1 MSLNQEPQS
10 DSKFISLDAFVR
22 SLRKQKVSAA
32 SIESY
37 ISDLKGFLQSQD
49 IPVDAIEPVAVA
61 RIQQQHIESY
71 LQRLIGKNV
80 KYSTIRRILAS
91 IRRFF
96 YYLEDESIIIA
107 NPSQSILLRST
118 RKNGFT
124 PEEILQIFRYL
135 AKRQRSQSTIEVLRF
150 FRDELILLL
159 MVFHGIRQ
167 YQIPKLKLSAIQPS
181 SGTVVLQVKK
191 DFGVKLEG
199 LILNKLRMYLVS
211 RNSNSESVFLE
222 PFESKPIT
230 AAGLMAMLIDL
241 RYALS
246 LDCTPKKLFNTFL
259 YFQDNPEEKKRILDI
274 LTFESSRN
282 TTGGISNV

>member
-1 MSLNQEPQS
+1 MNQSQPSES
-10 DSKFISLDAFVR
+10 NFISLSAFVQ
-22 SLRKQKVSAA
+22 SLKKQKVAEN

-49 IPVDAIEPVAVA
+49 IAVDSIEPTAII

-71 LQRLIGKNV
+71 LQHLIGKNI

-96 YYLEDESIIIA
+96 FFLEDEGIIKT
-107 NPSQSILLRST
+107 NPSQAILLRST
-118 RKNGFT
+118 RRNAFT
-124 PEEILQIFRYL
+124 PEEALQIFRYL
-135 AKRQRSQSTIEVLRF
+135 AKRQRSQSTTEVLRF

-159 MVFHGIRQ
+159 MVFHGLRQ
-167 YQIPKLKLSAIQPS
+167 YQIPRLKLSSVQQSNGIIILNVRK
-181 SGTVVLQVKK
+181 G
-191 DFGVKLEG
+191 FGIKLEG
-199 LILNKLRMYLVS
+199 MILNKLRMYLVM

-230 AAGLMAMLIDL
+230 VSGLMAMLIEL
-241 RYALS
+241 RYALT
-246 LDCTPKKLFNTFL
+246 LDCTPKKLFNTYL

-282 TTGGISNV
+282 SGGLPNA

>member
-1 MSLNQEPQS
+1 
-10 DSKFISLDAFVR
+10 
-22 SLRKQKVSAA
+22 
-32 SIESY
+32 
-37 ISDLKGFLQSQD
+37 
-49 IPVDAIEPVAVA
+49 
-61 RIQQQHIESY
+61 
-71 LQRLIGKNV
+71 
-80 KYSTIRRILAS
+80 
-91 IRRFF
+91 
-96 YYLEDESIIIA
+96 
-107 NPSQSILLRST
+107 
-118 RKNGFT
+118 
-124 PEEILQIFRYL
+124 
-135 AKRQRSQSTIEVLRF
+135 
-150 FRDELILLL
+150 

-181 SGTVVLQVKK
+181 SGAVVLQVKK

-230 AAGLMAMLIDL
+230 AAGLMAMLIEL
-241 RYALS
+241 RYALT

-282 TTGGISNV
+282 TAGVISNV

>member
-1 MSLNQEPQS
+1 L
-10 DSKFISLDAFVR
+10 K
-22 SLRKQKVSAA
+22 KQKVAEN

-49 IPVDAIEPVAVA
+49 ISVDSIEPSVIN
-61 RIQQQHIESY
+61 RIQQRDIESY
-71 LQRLIGKNV
+71 LQHLIAKSV
-80 KYSTIRRILAS
+80 KYATIRRILAS

-96 YYLEDESIIIA
+96 FYLEDEGIIKT

-118 RKNGFT
+118 RRNAFT
-124 PEEILQIFRYL
+124 PEEALQIFRYL
-135 AKRQRSQSTIEVLRF
+135 SKRQRSQSTIEVLRF

-159 MVFHGIRQ
+159 MVFHGLRQ
-167 YQIPKLKLSAIQPS
+167 YQIPKLKLSSVQQS
-181 SGTVVLQVKK
+181 NGTIILNVRKG
-191 DFGVKLEG
+191 FGIKLEG
-199 LILNKLRMYLVS
+199 FILNKLRMYLVM

-230 AAGLMAMLIDL
+230 VSGLMAMLIEL
-241 RYALS
+241 RYALT
-246 LDCTPKKLFNTFL
+246 LDCTPKKLFNTYL

-282 TTGGISNV
+282 TGGLPNV

>member
-1 MSLNQEPQS
+1 LS
-10 DSKFISLDAFVR
+10 AFVQ
-22 SLRKQKVSAA
+22 SLKKQKVADN

-49 IPVDAIEPVAVA
+49 IAVDSIEPTAIS

-71 LQRLIGKNV
+71 LQHLIGKNI

-96 YYLEDESIIIA
+96 YFLEDDGIIKT
-107 NPSQSILLRST
+107 NPSQAIQLRST
-118 RKNGFT
+118 RRNAFT
-124 PEEILQIFRYL
+124 PEEALQIFRYL
-135 AKRQRSQSTIEVLRF
+135 AKRQRSQSTTEVLRF

-159 MVFHGIRQ
+159 MVFHGLRQ
-167 YQIPKLKLSAIQPS
+167 YQIPKLKLSSVQQS
-181 SGTVVLQVKK
+181 NGTIILNVRKG
-191 DFGVKLEG
+191 FGIKLEG
-199 LILNKLRMYLVS
+199 LILNKLRMYLVM

-230 AAGLMAMLIDL
+230 VSGLMAMLIEL
-241 RYALS
+241 RYALT
-246 LDCTPKKLFNTFL
+246 LDCTPKKLFNTYL

-274 LTFESSRN
+274 LTFESPRN
-282 TTGGISNV
+282 TGGIPNA

>member
-1 MSLNQEPQS
+1 MNQTQS
-10 DSKFISLDAFVR
+10 SDPKFISLSSFVQL
-22 SLRKQKVSAA
+22 LRNQKVSAS

-49 IPVDAIEPVAVA
+49 IPVDAIQPVAVA
-61 RIQQQHIESY
+61 QIQQQYIESY
-71 LQRLIGKNV
+71 LQRLIGKKV

-96 YYLEDESIIIA
+96 FYLEDEGIISA

-118 RKNGFT
+118 RRNGFT

-135 AKRQRSQSTIEVLRF
+135 GKRQRSQSTIEVLRF

-181 SGTVVLQVKK
+181 SGAVVLQVKK

-230 AAGLMAMLIDL
+230 AAGLMAMLIEL
-241 RYALS
+241 RYALT

-282 TTGGISNV
+282 TAGVISNV

>member
-1 MSLNQEPQS
+1 MNQEPQS

-49 IPVDAIEPVAVA
+49 IPVDAIEPIAVA

-71 LQRLIGKNV
+71 LQRLIGKKV

-91 IRRFF
+91 IRRYF
-96 YYLEDESIIIA
+96 YYLEDEGIISA

-118 RKNGFT
+118 RRNGFS

-135 AKRQRSQSTIEVLRF
+135 GKRQRSQSTIEVLRF

-191 DFGVKLEG
+191 DFGVILEG

-230 AAGLMAMLIDL
+230 AAGLMAMLIEL
-241 RYALS
+241 RYALT
-246 LDCTPKKLFNTFL
+246 LNCTPKKLFNTFL
-259 YFQDNPEEKKRILDI
+259 YFQDNPEEKKRIIDI

>member
-1 MSLNQEPQS
+1 MNQTQS
-10 DSKFISLDAFVR
+10 SDPKFISLSSFVQ

-37 ISDLKGFLQSQD
+37 ISDLRGFLQNQD
-49 IPVDAIEPVAVA
+49 IPVDAIEPASVV

-71 LQRLIGKNV
+71 LQRLISKKV

-96 YYLEDESIIIA
+96 FYLEDESIISA

-118 RKNGFT
+118 RRNGFS

-135 AKRQRSQSTIEVLRF
+135 GKRQRSQSTIEFLRF

-181 SGTVVLQVKK
+181 SGAVVLQVKK

-230 AAGLMAMLIDL
+230 AAGLMAMLIEL
-241 RYALS
+241 RYALT

-282 TTGGISNV
+282 TAGGISNV

>member
-1 MSLNQEPQS
+1 MQL
-10 DSKFISLDAFVR
+10 
-22 SLRKQKVSAA
+22 LRNQKVSAS

-49 IPVDAIEPVAVA
+49 IPVDAIQPVAVA
-61 RIQQQHIESY
+61 QIQQQNIESY
-71 LQRLIGKNV
+71 LQRLIGKKV

-96 YYLEDESIIIA
+96 FYLEDEGIISA

-118 RKNGFT
+118 RRNGFT

-135 AKRQRSQSTIEVLRF
+135 GKRQRSQSTIEVLRF

-181 SGTVVLQVKK
+181 SGAVVLQVKK

-230 AAGLMAMLIDL
+230 AAGLMAMLIEL
-241 RYALS
+241 RYALT

-282 TTGGISNV
+282 TAGVISNV

>member
-1 MSLNQEPQS
+1 LNQTQS
-10 DSKFISLDAFVR
+10 SDPKFISLSSFVQL
-22 SLRKQKVSAA
+22 LRNQKVSAS

-49 IPVDAIEPVAVA
+49 IPVDAIQPVAVA
-61 RIQQQHIESY
+61 QIQQQYIESY
-71 LQRLIGKNV
+71 LQRLIGKKV

-96 YYLEDESIIIA
+96 FYLEDEGIISA

-118 RKNGFT
+118 RRNGFT

-135 AKRQRSQSTIEVLRF
+135 GKRQRSQSTIEVLRF

-181 SGTVVLQVKK
+181 SGAVVLQVKK

-230 AAGLMAMLIDL
+230 AAGLMAMLIEL
-241 RYALS
+241 RYALT

-282 TTGGISNV
+282 TAGVISNV

>member
-1 MSLNQEPQS
+1 MNQEPQS